1 MGRKTILTKDLI
13 DRICTSIREGNYKN
27 VACQAV
33 GIGESTFY
41 SWLAKGEA
49 NKAGLYVEFVE
60 AIKKAEAQA
69 EQAHVGVIKDAA
81 NSGIWQASAWYL
93 ERKHPDRWAKR
104 ESLDVTSGGK
114 PLSWKEFVQ
123 KADNDD

>member
-13 DRICTSIREGNYKN
+13 ERICKSIREGNYKN

-60 AIKKAEAQA
+60 AIKKAEAEA

-81 NSGIWQASAWYL
+81 NSGTWQASAWYL
-93 ERKHPDRWAKR
+93 ERKHPERWAKR
-104 ESLDVTSGGK
+104 DNLDITSGGK
-114 PLSWKEFVQ
+114 PLTWKEFVSQ
-123 KADNDD
+123 AGQDD